1 MQFAPELEEPQA
13 FNPSQLWIRMQFAPE
28 LEEPQAFNWFAD
40 ELVLVVVG
48 KRVLIQA
55 TSLYMYKLG
64 SQTSQVVVYMKKAFQ
79 SEELFGDDKAGSR
92 RPDWPAGA
100 RTVSDSMI
108 EASSGGRCD
117 SDYK

>member
-1 MQFAPELEEPQA
+1 MLRFGK
-13 FNPSQLWIRMQFAPE
+13 
-28 LEEPQAFNWFAD
+28 NWFPVLL
-40 ELVLVVVG
+40 ELVVSCVVGVGGWWFPVFKLLELLVTVVVG

>member
-1 MQFAPELEEPQA
+1 M
-13 FNPSQLWIRMQFAPE
+13 
-28 LEEPQAFNWFAD
+28 
-40 ELVLVVVG
+40 LVVVG

>member
-1 MQFAPELEEPQA
+1 MLRFGK
-13 FNPSQLWIRMQFAPE
+13 
-28 LEEPQAFNWFAD
+28 NWFTVLL
-40 ELVLVVVG
+40 ELLVVVG
-48 KRVLIQA
+48 KRVLFQA

-108 EASSGGRCD
+108 EASSHGGGRCD

>member
-1 MQFAPELEEPQA
+1 
-13 FNPSQLWIRMQFAPE
+13 MQFAPE
-28 LEEPQAFNWFAD
+28 LEEPQAFNWFP
-40 ELVLVVVG
+40 VVVVVG

-92 RPDWPAGA
+92 RP
-100 RTVSDSMI
+100 
-108 EASSGGRCD
+108 GRQTGPPGLGQ
-117 SDYK
+117 SPTR

>member
-1 MQFAPELEEPQA
+1 
-13 FNPSQLWIRMQFAPE
+13 MQFAPE